1 MEEATQTKI
10 EAPTTPENA
19 TNEGSAFVEAPSS
32 SKNAPNEDNVS
43 IETQY
48 LIAKQNRSAFVGPL
62 PPPEI
67 LSKYEDAFPGS
78 AERIFKMA
86 ENQADH
92 RRNME
97 KESLKL
103 ASRDSLLGIITG
115 FIIATAGIFA
125 GIYIVYLNPS
135 SAANAFSGGF
145 VSGSSL
151 IGLVRTF
158 VIGSKNRNAKQDD
171 TDNNEQT

>member
-10 EAPTTPENA
+10 EAPTTSENA

-125 GIYIVYLNPS
+125 VLTLNCGYGRMRYAVFRFMFARYYLYHL
-135 SAANAFSGGF
+135 
-145 VSGSSL
+145 VSH
-151 IGLVRTF
+151 F
-158 VIGSKNRNAKQDD
+158 DF
-171 TDNNEQT
+171 